1 MFFLGG
7 TDSINSQSL
16 DIKHLENCFKRKYS
30 FDNSSA
36 IKYQYI
42 YFTVGNI
49 PDTSVMELRLYKN
62 DDSPL
67 SYHISLFKGGT
78 GVFYDGDSLI
88 TIYKNGSI
96 KKSEA
101 SKSNLNW
108 LKFINSV
115 NPFFDNKKYFD
126 AISTSRI
133 VKQDSSHGKLFIT
146 LVSQSK
152 KNKIVYRLNISD
164 TMIVYYEK
172 QNFWKGQLVN
182 LSKSV
187 YLKQRNNCE
196 KDFESIKKLTLS
208 SASRTVDTANNNSKK
223 TFQVGQMFEKW
234 HYTLNGDSINI
245 TSIDKSYYLID
256 LWYIGCKPCMQA
268 IPDLITIANE
278 FDNVGVVGINTMN
291 NDYDYIESYKIKNII
306 NYSFFINQSLGMEY
320 QTTYPCFI
328 ILNNK
333 MEILYI
339 ENGYDKK
346 RIEKLKVFLMNIE
359 QSCPK

>member
-1 MFFLGG
+1 
-7 TDSINSQSL
+7 
-16 DIKHLENCFKRKYS
+16 
-30 FDNSSA
+30 
-36 IKYQYI
+36 
-42 YFTVGNI
+42 
-49 PDTSVMELRLYKN
+49 
-62 DDSPL
+62 
-67 SYHISLFKGGT
+67 
-78 GVFYDGDSLI
+78 
-88 TIYKNGSI
+88 
-96 KKSEA
+96 
-101 SKSNLNW
+101 
-108 LKFINSV
+108 
-115 NPFFDNKKYFD
+115 
-126 AISTSRI
+126 
-133 VKQDSSHGKLFIT
+133 
-146 LVSQSK
+146 
-152 KNKIVYRLNISD
+152 
-164 TMIVYYEK
+164 MIVYYEK

-182 LSKSV
+182 SSKSV

-208 SASRTVDTANNNSKK
+208 RASRTGDTSKNNSKK

-291 NDYDYIESYKIKNII
+291 NDYDYIESYKIKNKI